1 MPVLIQRWNCIWWHD
16 HSTGVSKARWVG
28 GTWEPRPLG
37 GFEGWGELQRLLYG
51 SVRWGHVSWDSHVS
65 KRDITTAEVV
75 GRWYCMFVRAPIQ
88 KFSHQPWEVG
98 VTITNS
104 ISQIRKWGLERKE
117 LMQVAAVEL
126 GPEPCFVGPGL
137 RYLVPVPRYNNNW
150 GSQVA
155 YIVIASIISLLE
167 LGRTCD
173 LFPTNR
179 IW

>member
-1 MPVLIQRWNCIWWHD
+1 MKDLPRGPL
-16 HSTGVSKARWVG
+16 TLKFTEKATKEADGWALGRG
-28 GTWEPRPLG
+28 RQTESGIRSFGHFHPDQPR
-37 GFEGWGELQRLLYG
+37 
-51 SVRWGHVSWDSHVS
+51 
-65 KRDITTAEVV
+65 
-75 GRWYCMFVRAPIQ
+75 
-88 KFSHQPWEVG
+88 HQPWEVG
-98 VTITNS
+98 ATITIP

-137 RYLVPVPRYNNNW
+137 RYLVPVLRYNNNW
-150 GSQVA
+150 GSQVVYWSSLIH
-155 YIVIASIISLLE
+155 YIVIASIIPLLD